1 LTDGGFAETTVLFCN
16 RNLDLDQSFKLLISE
31 LFDRAGQVL
40 RQDVP

>member
-16 RNLDLDQSFKLLISE
+16 RNLDQSFKLLISE